1 MNDNTGRALKL
12 AGQQA
17 VTEGQPW
24 ADAAIQAMRV
34 FVARHAKPRFAIED
48 FRQWA
53 MMGGEIDPPHHH
65 NAWGAITSHAERLGL
80 IRWTGKYRPA
90 RSAATH
96 AHPVRVYV
104 RGEA

>member
-1 MNDNTGRALKL
+1 MNDNIGRALKV

-17 VTEGQPW
+17 VTEGKPW
-24 ADAAIQAMRV
+24 AETAIQAMRN
-34 FVARHAKPRFAIED
+34 FVAFHAAQMFAIED
-48 FRQWA
+48 FRRWA
-53 MMGGEIDPPHHH
+53 LDGAVIDPPHHH

-104 RGEA
+104 RGES